1 MALRF
6 SFAEL
11 SVPRRVMTYSKAKG
25 AKSMKRIIPLLA
37 ALLMLTACGQA
48 AAPSPTPAPVTDEP
62 GAVEYEIGPQDE
74 AYTYSAAFMDL
85 TIPDYLAPVVAIGCG
100 IPGFDENGSSWTLYY
115 APPEYGGFG
124 AVICSIVEVPRDQ
137 AFDRSRFYNRLI
149 ATIQVVAADSASL
162 YVMVGP
168 IGGVSVGRDEWG
180 EYLAVSKAMDGQF
193 FMRNLVPDE
202 PDALPYLTSADMLR
216 AAAELEAKG
225 DATMTWAEAM
235 VWAYD
240 LISASNKDNDYRLR
254 HGAYAGT
261 PAEKAIAYF
270 DSYGMLYGY
279 EAGSLPPEAPFTR
292 ADFVQLLQRM
302 QLARRQIT
310 VYPNYYGEPVE
321 ADDIDASHWACDA
334 LTCAYRDGWI
344 ELTDGKIR
352 PDEPI
357 TAAEMAHALR
367 AAQAAL

>member
-6 SFAEL
+6 SSAEL
-11 SVPRRVMTYSKAKG
+11 FATPCVMTYSKAKG

-37 ALLMLTACGQA
+37 ALLMLAACGQA
-48 AAPSPTPAPVTDEP
+48 AAPPTPSPVTDEP
-62 GAVEYEIGPQDE
+62 GAAAYEIGPQDE

-100 IPGFDENGSSWTLYY
+100 IPGFDENGSSWTFYY
-115 APPEYGGFG
+115 APPEYGDAG

-137 AFDRSRFYNRLI
+137 AFDRNRFYNRLM
-149 ATIQVVAADSASL
+149 TTVQVVAADSASL

-168 IGGVSVGRDEWG
+168 IGGVSVDSEKLD
-180 EYLAVSKAMDGQF
+180 EYLAVSKAMDGEF
-193 FMRNLVPDE
+193 FSRSIVPDE
-202 PDALPYLTSADMLR
+202 PDALPYLTSADMLT
-216 AAAELEAKG
+216 AAAELEAQG
-225 DATMTWAEAM
+225 DATMNWAEAM

-240 LISASNKDNDYRLR
+240 LISAPNKDNDYRLR
-254 HGAYAGT
+254 HGAYALT
-261 PAEKAIAYF
+261 PAAKAIAYL

-302 QLARRQIT
+302 QLARPQIT
-310 VYPNYYGEPVE
+310 VYPNYYGEPVK

-344 ELTDGKIR
+344 EMTGGKIR